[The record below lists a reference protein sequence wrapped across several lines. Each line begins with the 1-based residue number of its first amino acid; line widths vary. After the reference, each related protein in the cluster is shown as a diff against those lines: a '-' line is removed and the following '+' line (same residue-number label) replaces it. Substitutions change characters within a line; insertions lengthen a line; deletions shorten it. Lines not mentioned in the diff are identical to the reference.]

1 MPYIKNIQSMVNNA
15 DSCGGG
21 MKKAGLVY
29 GSDWKRIA
37 GNHLKSNTPTNL
49 TFTLYGKA
57 VKDCCGK

>member
-29 GSDWKRIA
+29 GSDWKRLP
-37 GNHLKSNTPTNL
+37 GNYLKRNTPTNI
-49 TFTLYGKA
+49 TFSLYGKF
-57 VKDCCGK
+57 VKDCCSK

>member
-29 GSDWKRIA
+29 GSDWKRVS
-37 GNHLKSNTPTNL
+37 GNYLKKNTATNI

-57 VKDCCGK
+57 VKDCCK